1 MVIIF
6 YEESE
11 ETLEEIKINHI
22 FSQFHSKTLEIE
34 INHEIKNMHDLSI
47 EELKNFILISKSQNN
62 SNLKQAVLKLCGIRI
77 KELIKEKSK

>member
-22 FSQFHSKTLEIE
+22 FSQFHSKTLEVE

>member
-22 FSQFHSKTLEIE
+22 FSQFHAKTLEIE